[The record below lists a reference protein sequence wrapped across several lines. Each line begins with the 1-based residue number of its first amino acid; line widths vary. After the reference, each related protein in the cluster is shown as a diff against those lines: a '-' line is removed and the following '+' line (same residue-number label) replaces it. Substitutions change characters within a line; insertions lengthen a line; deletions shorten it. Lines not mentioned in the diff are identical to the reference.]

1 MEFETEEQ
9 QVEAIK
15 KWFSEYGITIILGL
29 VIGLGGVF
37 GYRAY
42 EDNNEVQMQLASADY
57 QEIIAAQVATP
68 DKAAFD
74 NVVAEFKRVHGASIY
89 TNLLD
94 LQSAKIAV
102 EAKDLAAAENA
113 LMAVINAAEHVT
125 IEHSARLRLA
135 RVLIAQEKYEEA
147 LTLISDLG
155 DNAYEYNY
163 EMLRGDIWLARG
175 DDNRAKTAYEKAKAV
190 ALDAPPHPDL
200 DMVLTEL
207 ATVGTSNKA
216 EASSGDE
223 ND

>member
-42 EDNNEVQMQLASADY
+42 EDHNEVQLQLASADY

-94 LQSAKIAV
+94 LQVAKIAV

-113 LMAVINAAEHVT
+113 LMAVINAPEHVT

-135 RVLIAQEKYEEA
+135 RVLIAQQKYEEA

-190 ALDAPPHPDL
+190 ALDTPPHPDL

-216 EASSGDE
+216 EVSSGDE